1 MLASGGST
9 RQRDITDKASCLPF
23 SRALTSVY
31 VFTVS
36 PFHGEFETIYQIAIY
51 WVQGA
56 VQGIVG
62 TVMII
67 IIKMNRIK
75 AL

>member
-9 RQRDITDKASCLPF
+9 REKITDKASCLPF